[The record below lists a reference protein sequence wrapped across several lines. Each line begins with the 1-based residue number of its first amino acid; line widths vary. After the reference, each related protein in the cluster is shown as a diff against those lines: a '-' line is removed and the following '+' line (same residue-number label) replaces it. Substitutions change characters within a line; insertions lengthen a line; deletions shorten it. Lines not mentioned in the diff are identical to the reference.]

1 MINSNNTFDLGYL
14 GRLRQEHVNNPI
26 MGYLNINSLRHKI
39 IDLRHVLSESQLDI
53 FAISETKLSDEFPD
67 AQFIIDGYCDPAQF
81 RKDRNEH
88 GGGLVVYVKTG
99 IPVKR
104 VKALEPANLEIIC
117 IEITIAKRKWLIYSF
132 YRSETFTKL
141 PAFLDGLQKSVDMA
155 INKYDNIILMGDI
168 NVDMSNLNNTSTC
181 FYDVNEFCDIFNLTN
196 LIKKATCLTPTAENP
211 SLIDII
217 LTNRP
222 RSFKNNVTVETGLSD
237 HHRMV
242 LTVLRSHH
250 VRLQPTTIHYRDYN
264 QFSTDAFIADLQ
276 FEYESQPIS
285 YTDPNLAYNE
295 FCNTFKAILDKH
307 APLKSKVIRG
317 NQAPFM
323 SKELSKGIMTRSRLK
338 NKFNKHK
345 TKENWKAYKIQRN
358 KCVHL
363 RKKAIQSYFQ
373 QNTNSG
379 NVNNKSF

>member
-1 MINSNNTFDLGYL
+1 
-14 GRLRQEHVNNPI
+14 
-26 MGYLNINSLRHKI
+26 
-39 IDLRHVLSESQLDI
+39 
-53 FAISETKLSDEFPD
+53 
-67 AQFIIDGYCDPAQF
+67 
-81 RKDRNEH
+81 
-88 GGGLVVYVKTG
+88 
-99 IPVKR
+99 
-104 VKALEPANLEIIC
+104 
-117 IEITIAKRKWLIYSF
+117 
-132 YRSETFTKL
+132 
-141 PAFLDGLQKSVDMA
+141 MA

-181 FYDVNEFCDIFNLTN
+181 FYDVNEFCDIFDLTN

-211 SLIDII
+211 SLTDII

-242 LTVLRSHH
+242 LTVLRCHH

-264 QFSTDAFIADLQ
+264 QFSSDAFIADLQ
-276 FEYESQPIS
+276 IEYESQPIS

-323 SKELSKGIMTRSRLK
+323 SKELSKRIMTRSRLK
-338 NKFNKHK
+338 NNFNKHK

-363 RKKAIQSYFQ
+363 REKAIQSYFQ

-379 NVNNKSF
+379 NVNNKSFWKTIRPFINKKGTHDNHDIILEENGRPC